1 MTEKQILVV
10 GAGWLGLP
18 LAHALQSRGYKVI
31 ATRTSVEG
39 VAEIAQAGLDS
50 LCLDL
55 NAIRSEEEEL
65 ALTDQLIKNQI
76 NVIIGCFP
84 PGFRQGGGALYASQW
99 AQLVQVAKR
108 IGVEKIIMISSSS
121 VYPERAEI
129 MTEDMARLP
138 IAKGRED
145 FSAKS
150 IIMLTA
156 EEHVRNSTLDY
167 VIVRC
172 SGLFG
177 PNRHPSRFASKLKT
191 VSDQASANMLH
202 LDDAVGAIIFCL
214 EHVDA
219 SVVNATTPETCD
231 KVTFYR
237 AALRSVGLDTS
248 LNLVNSEPDK
258 TISSEKL
265 QGLGYHFKYHHTLD
279 AL

>member
-1 MTEKQILVV
+1 MNGNHILIV

-18 LAHALQSRGYKVI
+18 LSKALISRGYPVT
-31 ATRTSVEG
+31 ATRTSQQGCEAL
-39 VAEIAQAGLDS
+39 AENGIDN

-55 NAIRSEEEEL
+55 NTLRDESDEL
-65 ALTDQLIKNQI
+65 ALTNQLVNKQI
-76 NVIIGCFP
+76 TTIIGCFP
-84 PGFRQGGGALYASQW
+84 PGFRQGGGARYASQW
-99 AQLVQVAKR
+99 NQLCQVAKR
-108 IGVEKIIMISSSS
+108 LEVDKIMMISSTT
-121 VYPERAEI
+121 VYPETAEL

-138 IAKGRED
+138 IARGRED
-145 FSAKS
+145 FTAKS

-167 VIVRC
+167 AILRC

-177 PNRHPSRFASKLKT
+177 PQRHPSRFASKLKS

-202 LDDAVGAIIFCL
+202 LDDAIHAIIFSL
-214 EHVDA
+214 ENIH
-219 SVVNATTPETCD
+219 SGVVNATTPTTCD

-237 AALRSVGLDTS
+237 AALRSAGLDTS
-248 LNLVNSEPDK
+248 LNLVNSEPGK

-265 QGLGYHFKYHHTLD
+265 QRLGYHFKYQHVLD